1 MKRWF
6 FAVSLI
12 IIGAG
17 AVMVTSYT
25 LPSPGPTAEERAA
38 YVSESRT
45 VEADLVQGDFIRLAM
60 TQGSDWRN
68 GYFEIDDL
76 LYPGF
81 AILWVGVNIT
91 DPQGKNITFLTTWT
105 PMDLNVETPP
115 LTYLDKNVTTNLNS
129 YDGGIDP
136 YADGSNYRP
145 PSNSFFEVGGKV
157 KLTGRYTFQV
167 WGIIPSRNDPP
178 ASLDVR
184 KHQIVTTHPLT
195 YMLPLGIAVVAA
207 GTALAAYSIL
217 SKSKTRL
224 KKTRVG
230 NKRKIS

>member
-1 MKRWF
+1 MKKWF
-6 FAVSLI
+6 LAVSLI
-12 IIGAG
+12 MIAAG
-17 AVMVTSYT
+17 AIMATSYN
-25 LPSPGPTAEERAA
+25 LPRTGTTTEERAG

-45 VEADLVQGDFIRLAM
+45 VEADLVQGDLVRLAM
-60 TQGSDWRN
+60 TQGLDWRT

-105 PMDLNVETPP
+105 PMQLDVQTPP
-115 LTYLDKNVTTNLNS
+115 LTYLDKNVTTKLDD

-157 KLTGRYTFQV
+157 TLSGKYVFDV
-167 WGIIPSRNDPP
+167 WGIIPSRKDPP

-184 KHQIVTTHPLT
+184 KHQIVTTYPLA
-195 YMLPLGIAVVAA
+195 YMLPLGIAVAAA

-217 SKSKTRL
+217 SKPKSGL
-224 KKTRVG
+224 KKARVS
-230 NKRKIS
+230 NKR